1 LSHSKKAVASAIVVG
16 MGGVGGIMAS
26 TVFRQADYPRYLPG
40 LWATIGAQLLIIT
53 FCGILT
59 IWFKRINKALDEGR
73 REPINGHASFR
84 YSI

>member
-1 LSHSKKAVASAIVVG
+1 MLTGANLH
-16 MGGVGGIMAS
+16 
-26 TVFRQADYPRYLPG
+26 TNNRPG
-40 LWATIGAQLLIIT
+40 LWAAIGAQLLIIT

-59 IWFKRINKALDEGR
+59 VWFRKINRDLDSGK